1 MRRVKR
7 TQPLGLKSK
16 SRQFRKGKLK
26 GLLGGEVEVGD
37 KVEIRDKVEI
47 GDKGLQRKGKNLGIF
62 IILSFSCPTH

>member
-37 KVEIRDKVEI
+37 KVEI
-47 GDKGLQRKGKNLGIF
+47 GDKGLQCEGKNLGIF